1 MALNLFGTDNAPG
14 FGSSTVSS
22 LGGAAG
28 DIFSGISTDTSD
40 QIKAAGDQAEGYMY
54 SEAAKQAELNAQ
66 ITAESTAVGEAQKQ
80 REMEMNLGGT
90 QAAAAGGNLSGGS
103 EGDIMRASAQQ
114 GALASQVLQRQGV
127 ITEQGYKIQAQAD
140 TAMSNAAYNTAN
152 AESASGKNAEIYGSI
167 TGGIKTLAAVATL

>member
-1 MALNLFGTDNAPG
+1 MALNLFGTTNAPG
-14 FGSSTVSS
+14 FGASTVSD

-80 REMEMNLGGT
+80 RELEMNLGGT
-90 QAAAAGGNLSGGS
+90 QAAVAGGNLSGGS

-127 ITEQGYKIQAQAD
+127 ITEGYKIQAQAD

-152 AESASGKNAEIYGSI
+152 AETAAGRNAEIYGSI
-167 TGGIKTLAAVATL
+167 SGGIKTLAAVATL